1 MSSSVELASTRDP
14 QSASGSARVFTK
26 LDGVQL
32 RDLFRMADLW
42 LERNAPAIDAINV
55 FPVPDGDTGS
65 NMAATL
71 KGALKAADAESRSVA
86 EVTSVIARGAVMSAR
101 GNSGV
106 ILSQWL
112 RGFADATAAAEY
124 VDGPVW
130 ARALTGAQQAAY
142 GALEHP
148 MEGTILSVAR
158 AAAVAANKA
167 DGASPLLVLEAAL
180 AGARDALARTP
191 DQLPVLKEAGVV
203 DSGGFGLVVLLE
215 GAVTFVRGEALPE
228 EAHGAG
234 APRQSWLDQTSE
246 LHGAGNSAFGYCTE
260 FLLSGTGLQVAEL
273 RNQLT
278 SFGDSLIVAGDAT
291 ALHVHVHC
299 DDPGAAISLSTR
311 LGSLTGIKLEN
322 MQAQYIRFA
331 DRTEPHSAASET
343 QLFDTGRQAGSLES
357 ISVVAIANGEGL
369 ASVARSLGASWVV
382 TGGQTMNPSVEQIL
396 QAIEAVAADRVI
408 VLPNN
413 KNAILSAEQAAK
425 LSNKQVA
432 VVKTRSI
439 PQGFAALLSFNSEE
453 GPDQNAEV
461 MQAAAATVRTI
472 EITRAARAARTGA
485 LQFEAGTPIGLI
497 DDQPAVTSSTT
508 ADALLAATERLMPAD
523 GAALA
528 LYYGQEVNADEA
540 NAVSKRLQE
549 RFPGVDVETI
559 SGGQPY
565 YDYILSVE

>member
-1 MSSSVELASTRDP
+1 VSSSVELASTRDP

-203 DSGGFGLVVLLE
+203 DSGGFGLVVLME
-215 GAVTFVRGEALPE
+215 GAVTYVRGEPLPE
-228 EAHGAG
+228 DAHGAG
-234 APRQSWLDQTSE
+234 SPRQSWLDQTSE
-246 LHGAGNSAFGYCTE
+246 LHGAAGSAFGYCTE
-260 FLLSGTGLQVAEL
+260 FLLSGTGLQTSGL
-273 RNQLT
+273 RSQLT
-278 SFGDSLIVAGDAT
+278 SLGDSLIVAGDAT

-299 DDPGAAISLSTR
+299 DDPGAAISLGTG
-311 LGSLTGIKLEN
+311 LGFLTGIKIEN
-322 MQAQYIRFA
+322 MQAQYTSFA
-331 DRTEPHSAASET
+331 RNSEPQRAASET
-343 QLFDTGRQAGSLES
+343 GSLQAETQAASRES
-357 ISVVAIANGEGL
+357 ISLVAIANGEGL
-369 ASVARSLGASWVV
+369 ANVARCLGASSVV
-382 TGGQTMNPSVEQIL
+382 SGGQTMNPSVEQIL
-396 QAIEAVAADRVI
+396 QAIEAVPADQVI

-425 LSNKQVA
+425 LSNKQVS
-432 VVKTRSI
+432 VVKTKSI
-439 PQGFAALLSFNSEE
+439 PQGFAALLSFNAEN
-453 GPDQNAEV
+453 GLDQNAEA
-461 MQAAAATVRTI
+461 MQEAAGTVRAV
-472 EITRAARAARTGA
+472 EVTRAARTARIGT
-485 LQFEAGTPIGLI
+485 LDFEEGTPIGLI
-497 DDQPAVTSSTT
+497 DDQLSVTASTT

-523 GAALA
+523 GAAVA
-528 LYYGQEVNADEA
+528 LYYGHDVSAGEA
-540 NAVSKRLQE
+540 NTATAR
-549 RFPGVDVETI
+549 GVDIESI
-559 SGGQPY
+559 FGGQPF

>member
-1 MSSSVELASTRDP
+1 MSSSAELASTRDP

-32 RDLFRMADLW
+32 RDLFRTAGLW
-42 LERNAPAIDAINV
+42 LERNADAIDAINV

-71 KGALKAADAESRSVA
+71 KGALKAADADFRSVA
-86 EVTSVIARGAVMSAR
+86 EVTSVIARGALMSAR

-124 VDGPVW
+124 VDGPAC
-130 ARALTGAQQAAY
+130 ARALTGARQAAY

-158 AAAVAANKA
+158 AAAAAANKA
-167 DGASPLLVLEAAL
+167 DGAIPLLVLEAAL

-246 LHGAGNSAFGYCTE
+246 LHGSGNSAFGYCTE
-260 FLLSGTGLQVAEL
+260 FLLSGTGLQAAEL

-291 ALHVHVHC
+291 ALYVHVHC
-299 DDPGAAISLSTR
+299 DDPGAAISLSIR

-322 MQAQYIRFA
+322 MQAQYSRFA
-331 DRTEPHSAASET
+331 DRAEPHSAVSET
-343 QLFDTGRQAGSLES
+343 QQ
-357 ISVVAIANGEGL
+357 
-369 ASVARSLGASWVV
+369 
-382 TGGQTMNPSVEQIL
+382 PVEKRLTVGI
-396 QAIEAVAADRVI
+396 
-408 VLPNN
+408 PN
-413 KNAILSAEQAAK
+413 
-425 LSNKQVA
+425 
-432 VVKTRSI
+432 
-439 PQGFAALLSFNSEE
+439 
-453 GPDQNAEV
+453 
-461 MQAAAATVRTI
+461 TVRWVRT
-472 EITRAARAARTGA
+472 AR
-485 LQFEAGTPIGLI
+485 
-497 DDQPAVTSSTT
+497 
-508 ADALLAATERLMPAD
+508 
-523 GAALA
+523 
-528 LYYGQEVNADEA
+528 
-540 NAVSKRLQE
+540 K
-549 RFPGVDVETI
+549 
-559 SGGQPY
+559 
-565 YDYILSVE
+565 